1 MSYTLTD
8 QRLKDEGFTAR
19 VRIALLKWSVARLS
33 NVTRIVE
40 QDALA
45 KNILLGNDFVARTLT
60 RTMVVV
66 PNFPA
71 AAFVDDA
78 AGDTALQGQVDT
90 LVPILLD
97 RKVLVLAD
105 PDAVV

>member
-1 MSYTLTD
+1 MSYTATD
-8 QRLKDEGFTAR
+8 QVLKDEAFRGR
-19 VRIALLKWSVARLS
+19 VRVALIKWSVARLS
-33 NVTRIVE
+33 NATRIAA

-45 KNILLGNDFVARTLT
+45 KNILRGNDFAVNTLT
-60 RTMVVV
+60 RTMLNV

-71 AAFVDDA
+71 AALADTT

-97 RKVLVLAD
+97 RQVLVLAD
-105 PDAVV
+105 PDGV

>member
-1 MSYTLTD
+1 MSYTMTD
-8 QRLKDEGFTAR
+8 QRLKDEGFVSR

-33 NVTRIVE
+33 NVTRIVD

-45 KNILLGNDFVARTLT
+45 KNILRGSDFSVNTLV
-60 RTMVVV
+60 RTMVNV

-71 AAFVDDA
+71 AAFVDDT

-90 LVPILLD
+90 LVPILLS
-97 RKVLVLAD
+97 RQVLVLAD
-105 PDAVV
+105 PDAP